1 MVLPSEDVLRHL
13 VRDYARLHAAH
24 GSAIGRPVLVQPTGA
39 FFPDEFVG
47 DAPSVERLLRRLG
60 SYAPIADDL
69 ILELAF
75 VAPADEQARGCG
87 ATSCCASPELE
98 VRGHGVEETMHGYRV
113 SVSIN
118 EIGHANL
125 LTASLARSVGGFVL
139 HEAGD
144 EVARE
149 GAAQAAEMAAV
160 ACGFGVLL
168 MNGAEVW
175 GKSCGGLRMARATAF
190 SVEEMAALL
199 SLFVALHEV
208 NPTEARTNLDAT
220 QRESFDLACAWVASN
235 PLLVEALRD
244 RPELLTEGMFTIEP
258 VRGAFARW
266 RANRKRERELRSTAA
281 VKRPALTDEK
291 RRHLEEARALVDEVF
306 PAAKET

>member
-24 GSAIGRPVLVQPTGA
+24 GS
-39 FFPDEFVG
+39 
-47 DAPSVERLLRRLG
+47 
-60 SYAPIADDL
+60 
-69 ILELAF
+69 
-75 VAPADEQARGCG
+75 
-87 ATSCCASPELE
+87 
-98 VRGHGVEETMHGYRV
+98 
-113 SVSIN
+113 
-118 EIGHANL
+118 
-125 LTASLARSVGGFVL
+125 
-139 HEAGD
+139 
-144 EVARE
+144 
-149 GAAQAAEMAAV
+149 
-160 ACGFGVLL
+160 
-168 MNGAEVW
+168 
-175 GKSCGGLRMARATAF
+175 
-190 SVEEMAALL
+190 VEEMAALP

-258 VRGAFARW
+258 VRGAFTRW